1 MKSVL
6 SFQGSETSALLPI
19 PESARQLGPE
29 ELQLLLLILG
39 KAPLSESTA
48 PGFQNYF
55 QKALLLDIIQTVYLQ
70 VSEPQ
75 SPSSQIHLQIDVSKH
90 GKGQHGTEKQP

>member
-55 QKALLLDIIQTVYLQ
+55 QKALLLDGRRPGL
-70 VSEPQ
+70 
-75 SPSSQIHLQIDVSKH
+75 D
-90 GKGQHGTEKQP
+90 GKGLAPARP